1 MTNGNI
7 KRCSTLLIIREMQIK
22 PTMKQY
28 LTPIRMATFWKS
40 TSNKCWWG
48 CGRRQC
54 SRTVGGC
61 KLGQPL
67 QRAEWRVPEKLRT
80 TTGPNNPTPGH
91 RPRVSHN
98 SKRYMHPSAPC
109 SIIHKSQDM
118 EATSGS
124 INRGMD
130 KDVQYTTE
138 LLLSHKKEWNS
149 AICNNMDRP
158 QGIMLS
164 EISQTEKGKYST
176 LSLSCEI

>member
-40 TSNKCWWG
+40 ISNKCWWG

-67 QRAEWRVPEKLRT
+67 QRAEWRVSEKLRT

-164 EISQTEKGKYST
+164 EISQTEKGKYFT
-176 LSLSCEI
+176 LSL